1 MFYIILT
8 TYTFIN
14 RAAPLCGV
22 IELLKKNGLRLT
34 PQRLELVRILEK
46 MGRKHPS
53 FSEICDAM
61 RRRHANVSRS
71 TVLRNL
77 NEMVEMGLIS
87 SFSYG
92 GETRYELSSNPHV
105 NLVNPDGAILDIEDE
120 DIRQLMLKLMELV
133 NRHAGVNAK
142 HIVIMAE

>member
-1 MFYIILT
+1 
-8 TYTFIN
+8 
-14 RAAPLCGV
+14 
-22 IELLKKNGLRLT
+22 
-34 PQRLELVRILEK
+34 
-46 MGRKHPS
+46 
-53 FSEICDAM
+53 
-61 RRRHANVSRS
+61 
-71 TVLRNL
+71 
-77 NEMVEMGLIS
+77 MVEMGLIS